1 MGTKNCPETPRQKM
15 INMMYL
21 VLTAMLALNV
31 AKEVVDAFEVV
42 DAGLV
47 QTVENSETKNL
58 QVYSAFKT
66 QNEQNPAKVGEWYN
80 KAVKVK
86 ERSDSLVSY
95 IENLKEILVEEAD
108 GKDFDIHH
116 IKKKDNLNVV
126 PLIMHNK
133 KKAVELRSAFDEYK
147 EFLFS
152 LMAENNPDS
161 LLINSIKRSLNTADP
176 PNVAGENRTWES
188 ENFSQSL
195 PLAAVVTILSKMQAD
210 VRNSEADMLNYL
222 FSQIDAGT
230 FKFNTIRAHIIPE
243 SNYVI
248 EGGTYKAKIILAA
261 YDTRENPVIKVN
273 GKNVKVVNGIGQCEL
288 PATAP
293 GDFDINAEVYFRT
306 PDGYQMKKA
315 EPTKY
320 QVARPSLTIS
330 PTKMNVF
337 YVGVDNP
344 VSISVPGIPSDK
356 IVPSID
362 HGKLVKK
369 KDGWIVRVTNPRKK
383 SKISVVADINGSQ
396 RKMGEMLFRVK
407 PVPDPVAIVAE
418 SSGGIIDKQRLLI
431 EEGVFANL
439 KDFDFDLKFNVKGF
453 SVITT
458 NASGYVVEKKSNS
471 ARFTEEQKDLLSSLS
486 TGKRIYF
493 DNIVAKGGDGTV
505 RKLNAISFKIK

>member
-47 QTVENSETKNL
+47 RTVENATAKNL
-58 QVYSAFKT
+58 QVFDAFKV
-66 QNEQNPAKVGEWYN
+66 QNEQNPVKVGEWYN
-80 KAVKVK
+80 KARKVR
-86 ERSDSLVSY
+86 ERSDTLVNFL
-95 IENLKEILVEEAD
+95 EHLKELLVKEVD
-108 GKDFDIHH
+108 GEKYDIHN
-116 IKKKDNLNVV
+116 IKKKDDLNVV

-161 LLINSIKRSLNTADP
+161 LLINSINRSLDTADP
-176 PNVAGENRTWES
+176 PNLAGENRTWES

-293 GDFDINAEVYFRT
+293 GDFNVNAEVHFRT
-306 PDGYQMKKA
+306 PDGFQMKKA

-356 IVPSID
+356 IIPSID
-362 HGKLVKK
+362 HGRLIKTKK
-369 KDGWIVRVTNPRKK
+369 GWIVRVTDPRKK
-383 SKISVVADINGSQ
+383 SKISVVADINGSK

-407 PVPDPVAIVAE
+407 PVPDPVATIAE

-431 EEGVFANL
+431 EEGIFANL
-439 KDFDFDLKFNVKGF
+439 KDFDFDLKFNVTKF

-458 NASGYVVEKKSNS
+458 NSAGYVVEKKSNS
-471 ARFTEEQKDLLSSLS
+471 ARFTTEQKDLLRTLSS
-486 TGKRIYF
+486 GKRIYI

-505 RKLNAISFKIK
+505 RELNAIAFRIK